1 MKTGLAYAAIAALCG
16 LVAFMFVRALP
27 TAVQHEKAGRQA
39 AVRAVCDAALSPDG
53 HNPVLGEI
61 SGEGQAPDFTLRDYA
76 GREVSLSSL
85 RGRVVLLNFWATWC
99 GTCVVEMGALDELAR
114 AERGKDFTLLAVSVD
129 DNWDVVRKFFSGGTA
144 LTVLL
149 DAPRATPK
157 RYGTEKFPETFLID
171 RDGKIRYY
179 VISDR
184 KWSAPDI
191 KACVD
196 MLIKS

>member
-1 MKTGLAYAAIAALCG
+1 MREALAYSAVATVFG
-16 LVAFMFVRALP
+16 LVIAFFVRALP
-27 TAVQHEKAGRQA
+27 TAVEHEKAGRQA
-39 AVRAVCDAALSPDG
+39 QVRAVCEGVLSPDA

-76 GREVSLSSL
+76 GREVQLSSL

-114 AERGKDFTLLAVSVD
+114 EERGKDFTLLAVSVD

-149 DAPRATPK
+149 DTPRATPK

-184 KWSAPDI
+184 KWSSPEI

-196 MLIKS
+196 ALIRS